1 MTFLL
6 RRLTPLAEGTMHSN
20 RECSVRFGERF
31 PQAFFIMLIL
41 VLGFSICISLS
52 MGRATLPW
60 REVINAIYEGLF
72 KEAPYDSKGETL
84 VYVIRLPRTL
94 LAVLCGG
101 GLAIGGAAL
110 QGVLRNPLVGPQ
122 TIGVLS
128 GAGFGGT
135 LGLLMSI
142 SAFLTTG
149 LAFIGGISAML
160 LVLWIGRSDR
170 QSSPLMLVLSGV
182 VIGALFAAAT
192 TILQYT
198 ADAERQ
204 LPSLVYWLMGSF
216 VSSTS
221 SNLQL
226 ATGPILLGSLSLMW
240 MAPKLNALSSGDD
253 EAYSLGLQVE
263 LQRVLI
269 LLSVSL
275 ICAAVV
281 AVAGII
287 AWIGLVVPHIS
298 RYLVGPDHRKLLPIS
313 WLIGGVMLL
322 IIDILCRTVT
332 ETELPISALTAIIG
346 APFFIQILRRSH
358 GLGWTSN

>member
-1 MTFLL
+1 MTFLSKN
-6 RRLTPLAEGTMHSN
+6 PIPSAGDTMPSKKVHSA
-20 RECSVRFGERF
+20 RFGERS
-31 PQAFFIMLIL
+31 PQALFCVLIL
-41 VLGFSICISLS
+41 ALGLSICVSLT
-52 MGRATLPW
+52 MGRATLPLW
-60 REVINAIYEGLF
+60 EVINALCEGAL
-72 KEAPYDSKGETL
+72 KEPPYASKAETL
-84 VYVIRLPRTL
+84 IYVIRLPRTL
-94 LAVLCGG
+94 LVVLCGG

-110 QGVLRNPLVGPQ
+110 QGALRNPLVGPQ

-149 LAFIGGISAML
+149 FAFIGGISAML
-160 LVLWIGRSDR
+160 IVLWIGRSDR

-216 VSSTS
+216 VSSTA

-226 ATGPILLGSLSLMW
+226 ATGPIVLGSLSLIW

-269 LLSVSL
+269 LLAVSL

-287 AWIGLVVPHIS
+287 AWIGLVVPHIARS
-298 RYLVGPDHRKLLPIS
+298 LIGPDHRKLLPIS
-313 WLIGGVMLL
+313 WLIGGGMLL

-358 GLGWTSN
+358 GLGWASN